1 VTTGTLSGGLPA
13 PVPLDPLAEDLVA
26 GRGDPGPGHR
36 RGVMR
41 TVGKGLVRSSGPGA
55 AVIYLSLLVLIP
67 IAAVATQAFHGGW
80 SAFWSA
86 VRDPESWAAL
96 KLTVMSAVIV
106 VAVNIVAGT
115 AIAWVLVRDQF
126 PGKRLL
132 GALVDLPFALPT
144 IIAGLTLLSLYG
156 PDSPIHLDI
165 ADTRLAVCVAL
176 AFVTLPFA
184 VRSIQPVL
192 EELDLDAEEAAAS
205 LGAGSFTV
213 FRRIV
218 LPSLAPAM
226 ISGAALAFARALG
239 EYGSLVLFTSGLPF
253 KTMVSSIRIFGLFE
267 SGDFQA
273 AAADS
278 LVLLV
283 LSLVVLLLLG
293 TWRRHLSRDE
303 VAS

>member
-1 VTTGTLSGGLPA
+1 
-13 PVPLDPLAEDLVA
+13 
-26 GRGDPGPGHR
+26 
-36 RGVMR
+36 M
-41 TVGKGLVRSSGPGA
+41 
-55 AVIYLSLLVLIP
+55 LIP
-67 IAAVATQAFHGGW
+67 IAALATQAFHGGW
-80 SAFWSA
+80 GAFWSA

-96 KLTVMSAVIV
+96 KLTILSAVIV
-106 VAVNIVAGT
+106 VVVNVIAGT

-144 IIAGLTLLSLYG
+144 VIAGLTLLSLYG

-165 ADTRLAVCVAL
+165 ADTRLAVWVAL

-192 EELDLDAEEAAAS
+192 EELDLDSEEAAAS

-253 KTMVSSIRIFGLFE
+253 KTMVASIRIFGLFE
-267 SGDFQA
+267 SDDFQA
-273 AAADS
+273 AAAVS

-293 TWRRHLSRDE
+293 TWRRHMSRDE

>member
-1 VTTGTLSGGLPA
+1 MTAGTLSGEFSAQP
-13 PVPLDPLAEDLVA
+13 PIDPLAEDVVL
-26 GRGDPGPGHR
+26 GRGGSGPSRHSKAAR
-36 RGVMR
+36 A
-41 TVGKGLVRSSGPGA
+41 VGKGLLRSSGPGA

-86 VRDPESWAAL
+86 VRNPESWAAI
-96 KLTVMSAVIV
+96 KLTLLSAAIV
-106 VAVNIVAGT
+106 VLVNIIAGT

-144 IIAGLTLLSLYG
+144 VIAGLTLLSLYG

-165 ADTRLAVCVAL
+165 ANTRLAVWVAL

-192 EELDLDAEEAAAS
+192 EELELDAEEAAAS

-253 KTMVSSIRIFGLFE
+253 KTEVASIRIFGLFE
-267 SGDFQA
+267 SDDNQA
-273 AAADS
+273 AAAVS
-278 LVLLV
+278 LALLV
-283 LSLVVLLLLG
+283 LSLAVLLALG
-293 TWRRHLSRDE
+293 TWRRHLARDE
-303 VAS
+303 VSA